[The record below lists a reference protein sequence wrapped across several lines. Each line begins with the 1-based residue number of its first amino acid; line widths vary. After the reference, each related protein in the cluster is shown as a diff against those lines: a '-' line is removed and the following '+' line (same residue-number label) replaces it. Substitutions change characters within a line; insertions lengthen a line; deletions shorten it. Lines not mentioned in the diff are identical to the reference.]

1 MMKGKKTISAVVAS
15 SYSVYSS
22 ILSGEKHLPDGRLVL
37 DEEDSHPECRRKT
50 VDVILKGQSEPLS
63 LVARGNLTFAQK
75 YSLALFDPSY
85 MQQACCRFDSYGKPH
100 TNFNSGKSLKESR
113 VHTPHFHRFDQNG
126 VEIAYRTPY
135 LDKHASEVVS
145 NRDKGFKCFLD
156 EENIVCDNN
165 LVEIKND
172 GLFQPEEKEEDIL
185 KGVSFDE

>member
-1 MMKGKKTISAVVAS
+1 MKGKKTISAVVAS

-50 VDVILKGQSEPLS
+50 VDVILKGQLEPLS

-100 TNFNSGKSLKESR
+100 TNFNSGKPLKESR
-113 VHTPHFHRFDQNG
+113 VRTPHFHCFDETG
-126 VEIAYRTPY
+126 VEIAYRNAY
-135 LDKHASEVVS
+135 IDAHESEIFTD
-145 NRDKGFKCFLD
+145 RGKGFKCFLD
-156 EENIVCDNN
+156 EEHVVCGNG
-165 LVEIKND
+165 VCEIKND